1 MGLSPPAARQ
11 AMHERE
17 YDFAGYRRDDGLWDI
32 EGHMTDVKAYGFP
45 NDFRGTIEAG
55 EPLHDMWIR
64 LTVDEHPIVRAIEAT
79 TAASPYAVC
88 PAITPNF
95 KRMIG
100 VRVGAGWRAAIRER
114 LGGAEGCTHL
124 VEMLGAM
131 GTVTFQTLYPVLA
144 KQAKGLP
151 RRGKPPLLDSC
162 HAYSSDGDIA
172 KRLWPEFYTGS

>member
-1 MGLSPPAARQ
+1 MALSPPAERE
-11 AMHERE
+11 AMHHRK
-17 YDFAGYRRDDGLWDI
+17 YDFTGYRRADGLWDI
-32 EGHMTDVKAYGFP
+32 EGHMTDVKTYSFS
-45 NDFRGTIEAG
+45 NDYRGTIETG

-64 LTVDEHPIVRAIEAT
+64 LTVDESLRVQDIEAT
-79 TAASPYAVC
+79 TDASPYAIC

-100 VRVGAGWRAAIRER
+100 ARVGAGWRAAIREK

-131 GTVTFQTLYPVLA
+131 GTVTFQTMYPVLV
-144 KQAKGLP
+144 KKAKGLP

-162 HAYSSDGDIA
+162 HAYSSDGEIA
-172 KRLWPEFYTGS
+172 QRLWPDHYTGS